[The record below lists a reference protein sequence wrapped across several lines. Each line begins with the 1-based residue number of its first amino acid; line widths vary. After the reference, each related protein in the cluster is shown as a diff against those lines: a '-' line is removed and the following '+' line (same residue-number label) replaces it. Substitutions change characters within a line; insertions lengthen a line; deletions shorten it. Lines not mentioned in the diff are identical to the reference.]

1 MRVAPLQSNRSLF
14 AMYVDMMYTYVHI
27 RAYEYVDAHEVV

>member
-14 AMYVDMMYTYVHI
+14 AMYVDMYTYVRT